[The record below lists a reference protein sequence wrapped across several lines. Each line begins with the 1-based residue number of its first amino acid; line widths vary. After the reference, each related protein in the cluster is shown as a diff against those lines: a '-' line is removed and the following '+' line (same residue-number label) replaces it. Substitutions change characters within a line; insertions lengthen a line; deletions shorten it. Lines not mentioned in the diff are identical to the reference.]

1 MEPPAASTSQWF
13 RRFHPRPDAEAALV
27 CLPYAGGSAAAY
39 FALSELLAEK
49 VDVLATQYPGRQNR
63 FHEPCLESVQ
73 ELARGVFDDLA
84 PLIAGRPFALLG
96 HSMGAA
102 VGFELARILEREG
115 PAAPLALFASGRRAP
130 SIAGDR
136 GVRFLD
142 DDGLV
147 AELRSMGGTDMR
159 VLDEP
164 ELLQLL
170 LPSVRADYV
179 ASETYDAGPG
189 AIVGCDVVALAGH
202 KDAHV
207 EVDDVAAWRDHTT
220 GAFDLKVFP
229 GGHFFLTDHEPEI
242 AALVTDTL
250 RAATRAGHPTR

>member
-1 MEPPAASTSQWF
+1 MELSAASTSPWF
-13 RRFHPRPDAEAALV
+13 RRFHPRPDARVALV
-27 CLPYAGGSAAAY
+27 CLPYAGGSASAY
-39 FALSELLAEK
+39 FSLSERLAAE

-73 ELARGVFDDLA
+73 ELARGVFDDLG

-102 VGFELARILEREG
+102 VGFELARLLEREG

-130 SIAGDR
+130 SIESDR

-142 DDGLV
+142 DAGVV
-147 AELRSMGGTDMR
+147 AELQSMEGTDGR
-159 VLDEP
+159 ILDEP

-189 AIVGCDVVALAGH
+189 AIVGCDVVALAGDR
-202 KDAHV
+202 DAHV
-207 EVDDVAAWRDHTT
+207 GVDQVADWRDHTT

-229 GGHFFLTDHEPEI
+229 GGHFFVTDHEPEI
-242 AALVTDTL
+242 ASLVTATL
-250 RAATRAGHPTR
+250 RAAARPGHPTR